1 MHLSLRVLDSI
12 LIPLQDDAQSQYMEH
27 INIYIKNPGWDK
39 NAFHMYKKKS
49 HKTSLALLVTVS
61 EKYF

>member
-1 MHLSLRVLDSI
+1 MYLSLRILEII
-12 LIPLQDDAQSQYMEH
+12 LITLQDDAQSQYMEH